1 MVVVSIIKTEFIS
14 FNAAVTASYLSFPS
28 NMPPTCR
35 QLTLFHWKPRVA
47 CRFDPLINICTS
59 RFTLFACCFC
69 MYGIMTFTM
78 TRLKRLKVGIIWLA
92 PVDFSRP
99 FLEVNRGFGIF
110 GIQKC
115 CRHCKYE
122 QNIHNNMR
130 NLAHGVVNRCN
141 LNDKLQM

>member
-92 PVDFSRP
+92 PRR
-99 FLEVNRGFGIF
+99 FLTPIF
-110 GIQKC
+110 GSESRLWHFWYPEMLSPLQI
-115 CRHCKYE
+115 RTKYT
-122 QNIHNNMR
+122 
-130 NLAHGVVNRCN
+130 
-141 LNDKLQM
+141 